1 MSEETKDTE
10 LEETQVIG
18 DVEAREGGDAQAGAP
33 EPEKGRKALSR
44 NAKIGIA
51 AGCAAAL
58 AAAVVG
64 VCLWSNQ
71 PATLPADEPEGKA
84 LVAEAEEGEPQKVK
98 VGYEGY
104 EPDEGDTPVIV
115 HVTGTTDGNRSVDYY
130 HAVSGAQEEVEL
142 VPGGYSVEYLP
153 VLKAGGSLLTAKDGA
168 VSAVVEDGAI
178 ASTSKTNEKAAE
190 DVTQDDLN
198 NVLDAVKKAVEKGDD
213 TLKGDVGKD
222 VADKVAEA
230 VKATGKVDES
240 KVEEAKK
247 DAETKASEPS
257 SGIDAGQP
265 AAPAGS
271 AATTGRTGAAR
282 TKRLQASPPALPRQ
296 ASLPAT
302 AAAANR
308 STCITGLRRPS
319 SAGCRIRLPGMNSA
333 QLALIFNV
341 HVGSVLTTKLN
352 GANTINHWAS
362 DKVILIAFKRLMAPC
377 TMMRPGITRPSRPGT
392 YAAGAGRLSSAAK
405 SVVFDNETGAEN
417 VRLHDRRALR
427 LRCNTG
433 ALFGAPV
440 LCSWEGIKGINRI
453 GLVRHFVS
461 TLPFSASRK
470 ARPICSNP
478 GMSAE

>member
-18 DVEAREGGDAQAGAP
+18 GVEAREGGDAQAGAP
-33 EPEKGRKALSR
+33 APEKDRKALSR

-104 EPDEGDTPVIV
+104 EPAEGDTPVIA
-115 HVTGTTDGNRSVDYY
+115 HITGTTDGNRSVDYY

-153 VLKAGGSLLTAKDGA
+153 VLKAGGALVTAKDGA
-168 VSAVVEDGAI
+168 VSAVVEDGAL
-178 ASTSKTNEKAAE
+178 ASTAPANEKAAE

-213 TLKGDVGKD
+213 TLKGDAGKD
-222 VADKVAEA
+222 VVDKVAEA

-257 SGIDAGQP
+257 AGTNAGQP

-271 AATTGRTGAAR
+271 NSDNGSNGGGADKAPASQPASTPSASQPSNNVGSSQGGTSQPEHVHNWVAQTEQRWVQDSAAWDEQVQTGEIIKASCGATFGSVDEWFAHQTRNHSCSYTVVPNYNTVHHDATGHYETVTTGYVCSGCGAA
-282 TKRLQASPPALPRQ
+282 K
-296 ASLPAT
+296 
-302 AAAANR
+302 
-308 STCITGLRRPS
+308 
-319 SAGCRIRLPGMNSA
+319 
-333 QLALIFNV
+333 
-341 HVGSVLTTKLN
+341 
-352 GANTINHWAS
+352 
-362 DKVILIAFKRLMAPC
+362 
-377 TMMRPGITRPSRPGT
+377 
-392 YAAGAGRLSSAAK
+392 
-405 SVVFDNETGAEN
+405 
-417 VRLHDRRALR
+417 
-427 LRCNTG
+427 
-433 ALFGAPV
+433 
-440 LCSWEGIKGINRI
+440 
-453 GLVRHFVS
+453 
-461 TLPFSASRK
+461 
-470 ARPICSNP
+470 
-478 GMSAE
+478 

>member
-1 MSEETKDTE
+1 MNEETKDTE

-18 DVEAREGGDAQAGAP
+18 DVEAREGGDAEAGAT

-58 AAAVVG
+58 AAVVVG

-71 PATLPADEPEGKA
+71 PATLPADEGEGEA
-84 LVAEAEEGEPQKVK
+84 LVAEAEEGAPQKVK

-104 EPDEGDTPVIV
+104 EPAEGDTPVIA
-115 HVTGTTDGNRSVDYY
+115 HITGTTDGNRSVDYY

-153 VLKAGGSLLTAKDGA
+153 VLKAGGSLVTAKDGA

-213 TLKGDVGKD
+213 TLKGDAGKD
-222 VADKVAEA
+222 VVDKVAEA

-247 DAETKASEPS
+247 DAETKASEPF

-271 AATTGRTGAAR
+271 GSDNGSNGGGASTAPASQPSDTPSASQPSNNAGSSQGGSSQPEHVHNWVPQTEQRWVQDSAAWDEQCPTGSYIQCSCGQRFDNQAQWSQHNKSLGFGQGHSYSVQETYGTVHHDATGHYETVTTGYVCSGCGAA
-282 TKRLQASPPALPRQ
+282 K
-296 ASLPAT
+296 
-302 AAAANR
+302 
-308 STCITGLRRPS
+308 
-319 SAGCRIRLPGMNSA
+319 
-333 QLALIFNV
+333 
-341 HVGSVLTTKLN
+341 
-352 GANTINHWAS
+352 
-362 DKVILIAFKRLMAPC
+362 
-377 TMMRPGITRPSRPGT
+377 
-392 YAAGAGRLSSAAK
+392 
-405 SVVFDNETGAEN
+405 
-417 VRLHDRRALR
+417 
-427 LRCNTG
+427 
-433 ALFGAPV
+433 
-440 LCSWEGIKGINRI
+440 
-453 GLVRHFVS
+453 
-461 TLPFSASRK
+461 
-470 ARPICSNP
+470 
-478 GMSAE
+478 

>member
-18 DVEAREGGDAQAGAP
+18 GGEVREGGDAQAGAP
-33 EPEKGRKALSR
+33 EPEKGRKALSK

-71 PATLPADEPEGKA
+71 PATLPADEPVEKA

-104 EPDEGDTPVIV
+104 EPAEGDTPVIA
-115 HVTGTTDGNRSVDYY
+115 HITGTTDGNRSVDYY

-153 VLKAGGSLLTAKDGA
+153 VLKAGGSLVTAKDGA
-168 VSAVVEDGAI
+168 VSAVVEDGAL

-213 TLKGDVGKD
+213 TLKGDAGKD
-222 VADKVAEA
+222 VVDKVAEA

-247 DAETKASEPS
+247 DAETKAGEPTGGS
-257 SGIDAGQP
+257 NAGQP

-271 AATTGRTGAAR
+271 NGNSGSNGGNASAAPASQPSNTPSASQPSGNGGNQGGASQPEHVHNWVAQTEQRWVQDSAAWDEQCPTGSYIQCSCGQRFDNQAQWSQHNKSLGFGQGHSYSVQETYGTVHHDATGHYETITTGYVCSGCGAA
-282 TKRLQASPPALPRQ
+282 K
-296 ASLPAT
+296 
-302 AAAANR
+302 
-308 STCITGLRRPS
+308 
-319 SAGCRIRLPGMNSA
+319 
-333 QLALIFNV
+333 
-341 HVGSVLTTKLN
+341 
-352 GANTINHWAS
+352 
-362 DKVILIAFKRLMAPC
+362 
-377 TMMRPGITRPSRPGT
+377 
-392 YAAGAGRLSSAAK
+392 
-405 SVVFDNETGAEN
+405 
-417 VRLHDRRALR
+417 
-427 LRCNTG
+427 
-433 ALFGAPV
+433 
-440 LCSWEGIKGINRI
+440 
-453 GLVRHFVS
+453 
-461 TLPFSASRK
+461 
-470 ARPICSNP
+470 
-478 GMSAE
+478 

>member
-18 DVEAREGGDAQAGAP
+18 DVEAREDGEAQAREG

-71 PATLPADEPEGKA
+71 PATLPADEGEGEA
-84 LVAEAEEGEPQKVK
+84 LVAEAEEGAPQKMK

-104 EPDEGDTPVIV
+104 EPAEGDTPVIA

-130 HAVSGAQEEVEL
+130 HAVSGAQEELEL

-153 VLKAGGSLLTAKDGA
+153 VLKAGGSLVTAKDGA
-168 VSAVVEDGAI
+168 VSAIVEDDAI

-190 DVTQDDLN
+190 DVTQDDLS

-213 TLKGDVGKD
+213 TLKGDAGKD
-222 VADKVAEA
+222 VVDKVAEA

-257 SGIDAGQP
+257 SGVDAGQP
-265 AAPAGS
+265 AAPTGSNGNSGSNGGGADKAPASQPSNNAGS
-271 AATTGRTGAAR
+271 SQGGTSQPEHVHNWVAQTEQRWVQDSAAWDEQVQTGEIIKASCGATFGSVDEWFAHQTRNHSCSYTVVPNYNTVHHDATGHYETVTTGYVCSGCGAS
-282 TKRLQASPPALPRQ
+282 K
-296 ASLPAT
+296 
-302 AAAANR
+302 
-308 STCITGLRRPS
+308 
-319 SAGCRIRLPGMNSA
+319 
-333 QLALIFNV
+333 
-341 HVGSVLTTKLN
+341 
-352 GANTINHWAS
+352 
-362 DKVILIAFKRLMAPC
+362 
-377 TMMRPGITRPSRPGT
+377 
-392 YAAGAGRLSSAAK
+392 
-405 SVVFDNETGAEN
+405 
-417 VRLHDRRALR
+417 
-427 LRCNTG
+427 
-433 ALFGAPV
+433 
-440 LCSWEGIKGINRI
+440 
-453 GLVRHFVS
+453 
-461 TLPFSASRK
+461 
-470 ARPICSNP
+470 
-478 GMSAE
+478 

>member
-1 MSEETKDTE
+1 MSEESKDIG

-18 DVEAREGGDAQAGAP
+18 NAEVLEGAEAQAEAP
-33 EPEKGRKALSR
+33 TTEKGRKALSR

-51 AGCAAAL
+51 AGCAAVL

-71 PATLPADEPEGKA
+71 PATLPADEPVEKA
-84 LVAEAEEGEPQKVK
+84 LVAEAEEGAPQKVK

-104 EPDEGDTPVIV
+104 EPAEGDTPVIA
-115 HVTGTTDGNRSVDYY
+115 HITGTTDGNRSVDYY
-130 HAVSGAQEEVEL
+130 HAVSGAQEDVEL

-178 ASTSKTNEKAAE
+178 ASTSKTNEKAAK

-247 DAETKASEPS
+247 GAETKASEPS

-271 AATTGRTGAAR
+271 GSDNGSNGGGADEAPASQPSGTPSASQPSGNGGSSQQEHVHNWVAQTEQRWVQDSAAWDEQCPTGSYIQCSCGQRFDNQAQWSQHNKSLGFGQGHSYSVQETYGTVHHDATGHYETVTTGYVCSGCGAA
-282 TKRLQASPPALPRQ
+282 K
-296 ASLPAT
+296 
-302 AAAANR
+302 
-308 STCITGLRRPS
+308 
-319 SAGCRIRLPGMNSA
+319 
-333 QLALIFNV
+333 
-341 HVGSVLTTKLN
+341 
-352 GANTINHWAS
+352 
-362 DKVILIAFKRLMAPC
+362 
-377 TMMRPGITRPSRPGT
+377 
-392 YAAGAGRLSSAAK
+392 
-405 SVVFDNETGAEN
+405 
-417 VRLHDRRALR
+417 
-427 LRCNTG
+427 
-433 ALFGAPV
+433 
-440 LCSWEGIKGINRI
+440 
-453 GLVRHFVS
+453 
-461 TLPFSASRK
+461 
-470 ARPICSNP
+470 
-478 GMSAE
+478 

>member
-1 MSEETKDTE
+1 MSEESKDIG

-18 DVEAREGGDAQAGAP
+18 NAEVLEGAEAQAEAP
-33 EPEKGRKALSR
+33 TTEKGRKALSR

-51 AGCAAAL
+51 AGCAAVL

-71 PATLPADEPEGKA
+71 PATLPADEPVEKA
-84 LVAEAEEGEPQKVK
+84 LVAEAEEGAPQKVK

-104 EPDEGDTPVIV
+104 EPAEGDTPVIA

-130 HAVSGAQEEVEL
+130 HAVSGAQEDVEL

-213 TLKGDVGKD
+213 TLKGDAGKD

-271 AATTGRTGAAR
+271 GSDNGSNGGGADKAPASQPSGTPSASQPSGNGGSSQQEHVHNWVAQTEQRWVQDSAAWDEQCPTGSYIQCSCGQRFDNQAQWSQHNKSLGFGQGHSYSVQETYGTVHHDATGHYETVTTGYVCSGCGAA
-282 TKRLQASPPALPRQ
+282 K
-296 ASLPAT
+296 
-302 AAAANR
+302 
-308 STCITGLRRPS
+308 
-319 SAGCRIRLPGMNSA
+319 
-333 QLALIFNV
+333 
-341 HVGSVLTTKLN
+341 
-352 GANTINHWAS
+352 
-362 DKVILIAFKRLMAPC
+362 
-377 TMMRPGITRPSRPGT
+377 
-392 YAAGAGRLSSAAK
+392 
-405 SVVFDNETGAEN
+405 
-417 VRLHDRRALR
+417 
-427 LRCNTG
+427 
-433 ALFGAPV
+433 
-440 LCSWEGIKGINRI
+440 
-453 GLVRHFVS
+453 
-461 TLPFSASRK
+461 
-470 ARPICSNP
+470 
-478 GMSAE
+478 

>member
-1 MSEETKDTE
+1 MNEETKDTE

-18 DVEAREGGDAQAGAP
+18 NVEASEGGEAQAGEGEA
-33 EPEKGRKALSR
+33 EKGRKALSR

-58 AAAVVG
+58 AAVVVG

-71 PATLPADEPEGKA
+71 PATLPADEGEGEA
-84 LVAEAEEGEPQKVK
+84 LVAEAEEGAPQKVK

-104 EPDEGDTPVIV
+104 EPAEGDTPVIV

-153 VLKAGGSLLTAKDGA
+153 VLKAGGSLVTAKDGA

-213 TLKGDVGKD
+213 TLKGDAGKD
-222 VADKVAEA
+222 VVDKVAEA

-271 AATTGRTGAAR
+271 GSDNGSNGGGASTAPASQPSGTPSASQPSGNAGSSQPEHVHNWQAVTEQKWVSNNVWVQDSAAWDEQIYGQQTRSICNGCGADITGNPWAHIEAAGRGSACNGYHSESYSVVINTIHHDATGHYEDQGHYETVTTGYRCSCGA
-282 TKRLQASPPALPRQ
+282 TK
-296 ASLPAT
+296 
-302 AAAANR
+302 
-308 STCITGLRRPS
+308 
-319 SAGCRIRLPGMNSA
+319 
-333 QLALIFNV
+333 
-341 HVGSVLTTKLN
+341 
-352 GANTINHWAS
+352 
-362 DKVILIAFKRLMAPC
+362 
-377 TMMRPGITRPSRPGT
+377 
-392 YAAGAGRLSSAAK
+392 
-405 SVVFDNETGAEN
+405 
-417 VRLHDRRALR
+417 
-427 LRCNTG
+427 
-433 ALFGAPV
+433 
-440 LCSWEGIKGINRI
+440 
-453 GLVRHFVS
+453 
-461 TLPFSASRK
+461 
-470 ARPICSNP
+470 
-478 GMSAE
+478 

>member
-1 MSEETKDTE
+1 MNEETKDTE

-104 EPDEGDTPVIV
+104 EPAEGDTPVIV

-130 HAVSGAQEEVEL
+130 HAVSGAQEDVEL
-142 VPGGYSVEYLP
+142 VPGGYSIEYLP
-153 VLKAGGSLLTAKDGA
+153 VLKASGSLVTAKDGA
-168 VSAVVEDGAI
+168 VSAVVEDGAL

-213 TLKGDVGKD
+213 TLKGDAGKD
-222 VADKVAEA
+222 VVDKVAEA

-240 KVEEAKK
+240 KVEEAKQE
-247 DAETKASEPS
+247 AETKAGEPTGGS
-257 SGIDAGQP
+257 NAGQP

-271 AATTGRTGAAR
+271 NGNSGSNGGNASAAPASQPSNTPSASQPSGNGGNQGGASQPEHVHNWVAQTEQRWVQDSAAWDEPIYSQEARTICNTCGADISGNATAHLVASGRNGCSGYHTEVVQVQTGTIHHDATGHYETVTTGYVCSGCGA
-282 TKRLQASPPALPRQ
+282 TK
-296 ASLPAT
+296 
-302 AAAANR
+302 
-308 STCITGLRRPS
+308 
-319 SAGCRIRLPGMNSA
+319 
-333 QLALIFNV
+333 
-341 HVGSVLTTKLN
+341 
-352 GANTINHWAS
+352 
-362 DKVILIAFKRLMAPC
+362 
-377 TMMRPGITRPSRPGT
+377 
-392 YAAGAGRLSSAAK
+392 
-405 SVVFDNETGAEN
+405 
-417 VRLHDRRALR
+417 
-427 LRCNTG
+427 
-433 ALFGAPV
+433 
-440 LCSWEGIKGINRI
+440 
-453 GLVRHFVS
+453 
-461 TLPFSASRK
+461 
-470 ARPICSNP
+470 
-478 GMSAE
+478 